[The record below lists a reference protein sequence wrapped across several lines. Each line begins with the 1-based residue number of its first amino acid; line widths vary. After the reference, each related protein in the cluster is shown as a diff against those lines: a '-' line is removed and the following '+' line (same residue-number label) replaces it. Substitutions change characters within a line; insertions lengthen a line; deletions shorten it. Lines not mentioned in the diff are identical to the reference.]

1 MNLNYNIEVS
11 HIARSWYF
19 ENRRKIRKVYTRELK
34 NNKKIEEQEPART
47 IDKHHSAI
55 EVRKKKKT
63 TKNTHWFC
71 VETKKDNWKGTFRF
85 ITLLQQNHL
94 K

>member
-55 EVRKKKKT
+55 EVRKKKKNQQKTHTGFVWKPRKT
-63 TKNTHWFC
+63 TEK
-71 VETKKDNWKGTFRF
+71 VPLDS
-85 ITLLQQNHL
+85 
-94 K
+94 

>member
-55 EVRKKKKT
+55 EVRKKKK
-63 TKNTHWFC
+63 NN
-71 VETKKDNWKGTFRF
+71 KKH
-85 ITLLQQNHL
+85 TLVLCGNQERQL
-94 K
+94 KRYL